1 MASHPIEQLSTT
13 YLGKNSSELEPEE
26 LRVLNSLHSQTPLAR
41 DAADLS
47 DDVSTYGERLPCQ
60 ISNAPTSKF
69 WKSRPYPGGTPR
81 YW

>member
-47 DDVSTYGERLPCQ
+47 DDVSTFGERL
-60 ISNAPTSKF
+60 SDKVAAV
-69 WKSRPYPGGTPR
+69 GGSWTLIIIFPLVLLA
-81 YW
+81 